1 METMRVE
8 ESAIWCAGV
17 ARTSQTNAIDSLTS
31 GRLNGGRHNSNKGN
45 FDMKFGLAPTT
56 VLIAALS
63 ATTVSA
69 ETLRLLT
76 WGGYAPDDV
85 IALFEAETGHTVE
98 VTTSNNEEMIA
109 KLRATNGGGFDLAQP
124 SQDRIA
130 SAQEEFGIYKPI
142 DMARVDAA
150 QFIPSMLAATATNTT
165 FEGEV
170 FGLPH
175 VWGTSGL
182 VVNTAEAGQVTDY
195 TDLCDDSVAGS
206 VSYRLKRP
214 TLIGFAYSMGLDPF
228 AAYADPEAYQ
238 GILDQ
243 VEEMLIACK
252 PNVKT
257 YWDGG
262 DEIKNLLRSGEVVA
276 AMAWDTGGWQLNED
290 NADITFVAPESGALG
305 WIDTFVLP
313 ARGRADDAAY
323 DWINFVMRP
332 DIAAMITNT
341 AGNFT
346 AAAGGDAGV
355 TADLQARY
363 QASFDQAAIDN
374 IKWYPPVPA
383 GLEAMEGATLDRINA
398 AN

>member
-1 METMRVE
+1 MKLGLVAT
-8 ESAIWCAGV
+8 SA
-17 ARTSQTNAIDSLTS
+17 
-31 GRLNGGRHNSNKGN
+31 
-45 FDMKFGLAPTT
+45 
-56 VLIAALS
+56 LIAALS
-63 ATTVSA
+63 TTAVSA

-76 WGGYAPDDV
+76 WGGYAPEDV
-85 IALFEAETGHTVE
+85 IALFEEETGHTVE

-124 SQDRIA
+124 SQDRIT

-142 DMARVDAA
+142 DMSRIEAA
-150 QFIPSMLAATATNTT
+150 QIIPSMLEATAANTT
-165 FEGEV
+165 FEGAV

-182 VVNTAEAGQVTDY
+182 IVNTAEAAQVTDY
-195 TDLCDDSVAGS
+195 VDLCDESVAGN

-214 TLIGFAYSMGLDPF
+214 TLIGFAFSMGLDPF
-228 AAYADPEAYQ
+228 AAYADADAYQ

-243 VEEMLIACK
+243 VEAKLTECK

-262 DEIKNLLRSGEVVA
+262 DEIQNLLRSGEVVA
-276 AMAWDTGGWQLNED
+276 AMAWDTGGWQLNAD
-290 NADITFVAPESGALG
+290 NADITFVAPKAGALG

-313 ARGRADDAAY
+313 SRGRADDAAY

-332 DIAAMITNT
+332 EIASMITNT

-346 AAAGGDAGV
+346 AAVDGD
-355 TADLQARY
+355 TAVSAELKARY
-363 QASFDQAAIDN
+363 KGSFDQAAIDN

-383 GLEAMEGATLDRINA
+383 GLEALEGATLDRVNA
-398 AN
+398 AK

>member
-1 METMRVE
+1 MKSTIATSLFVVATM
-8 ESAIWCAGV
+8 
-17 ARTSQTNAIDSLTS
+17 T
-31 GRLNGGRHNSNKGN
+31 
-45 FDMKFGLAPTT
+45 APM
-56 VLIAALS
+56 AQ
-63 ATTVSA
+63 A

-76 WGGYAPDDV
+76 WGGYAPEDV
-85 IALFEAETGHTVE
+85 IAKFEAETGHTVE

-109 KLRATNGGGFDLAQP
+109 KLRATNGRGFDLAQP
-124 SQDRIA
+124 SQDRIT

-142 DMARVDAA
+142 DMSRVNAEL
-150 QFIPSMLAATATNTT
+150 FIPSMLEATAGNTT
-165 FEGEV
+165 YDGEV
-170 FGLPH
+170 YGLPH

-182 VVNTAEAGQVTDY
+182 VVNTAMAGDVQDY
-195 TDLCDDSVAGS
+195 TDLCNASVAGK

-228 AAYADPEAYQ
+228 AAYNDTDKYQ
-238 GILDQ
+238 DILNQ
-243 VEEMLIACK
+243 VEAKLTECK

-257 YWDGG
+257 YWGGG

-276 AMAWDTGGWQLNED
+276 SMAWDTGGWQLNAD
-290 NADITFVAPESGALG
+290 NPDITFVAPESGALG

-346 AAAGGDAGV
+346 AAVDGDAGV
-355 TADLQARY
+355 SADLKARY
-363 QASFDQAAIDN
+363 QGSFDQSAIDN

-383 GLEAMEGATLDRINA
+383 GLEALEGATLDRINA

>member
-1 METMRVE
+1 MK
-8 ESAIWCAGV
+8 
-17 ARTSQTNAIDSLTS
+17 TSLLS
-31 GRLNGGRHNSNKGN
+31 
-45 FDMKFGLAPTT
+45 TT
-56 VLIAALS
+56 ILVAALS

-76 WGGYAPDDV
+76 WGGYAPDEV
-85 IALFEAETGHTVE
+85 IAMFEAETGHTVE

-142 DMARVDAA
+142 DMSQVDAS
-150 QFIPSMLAATATNTT
+150 QIIPSMLAATATNTT
-165 FEGEV
+165 FDGDV
-170 FGLPH
+170 YGLPH
-175 VWGTSGL
+175 IWGTSGL
-182 VVNTAEAGQVTDY
+182 IVNTAQAGQVADY
-195 TDLCDDSVAGS
+195 TDLCDGSVAGN

-214 TLIGFAYSMGLDPF
+214 TLIGFAYAMGLDPF
-228 AAYADPEAYQ
+228 AAYSDLDAYQ

-243 VEEMLIACK
+243 VEETLVACK

-276 AMAWDTGGWQLNED
+276 AMAWDTGGWQLNAD
-290 NADITFVAPESGALG
+290 NADITFVAPKSGALG

-313 ARGRADDAAY
+313 SRGRADEAAY
-323 DWINFVMRP
+323 AWINFVMRP
-332 DIAAMITNT
+332 DIAAMVTNA

-346 AAAGGDAGV
+346 AAVDGDAGV
-355 TADLQARY
+355 NAELKARY

-374 IKWYPPVPA
+374 INWYPPVPA
-383 GLEAMEGATLDRINA
+383 GLETMEGATLDRINA
-398 AN
+398 AK

>member
-1 METMRVE
+1 
-8 ESAIWCAGV
+8 
-17 ARTSQTNAIDSLTS
+17 
-31 GRLNGGRHNSNKGN
+31 
-45 FDMKFGLAPTT
+45 MKTKLLSS
-56 VLIAALS
+56 VVMIAALGAQS
-63 ATTVSA
+63 AQA

-76 WGGYAPDDV
+76 WGGYAPEEV
-85 IALFEAETGHTVE
+85 IAMFEEETGHTVE

-124 SQDRIA
+124 SQDRIT

-142 DMARVDAA
+142 DMSMVNADL
-150 QFIPSMLAATATNTT
+150 FIPSMLEATAGNTT
-165 FEGEV
+165 YEGEV
-170 FGLPH
+170 YGLPH
-175 VWGTSGL
+175 IWGTSGL
-182 VVNTAEAGQVTDY
+182 VINTAEAEGVTDY
-195 TDLCDDSVAGS
+195 TDLCNEEVAGK

-228 AAYADPEAYQ
+228 AAYGDEAAYQ
-238 GILDQ
+238 EILDQ
-243 VEEMLIACK
+243 VEAKLTECK

-262 DEIKNLLRSGEVVA
+262 DEIQNLLRSGEVVA
-276 AMAWDTGGWQLNED
+276 SMAWDTGGWQLNAD
-290 NADITFVAPESGALG
+290 NPDITFVAPESGALG

-313 ARGRADDAAY
+313 ARGRADEAAY

-332 DIAAMITNT
+332 DIAAMITNS

-346 AAAGGDAGV
+346 AAVGGDEGV
-355 TADLQARY
+355 SADLKARY

-383 GLEAMEGATLDRINA
+383 GLEALEGATLDRVNA